1 MATTI
6 ISSISVN
13 PRCIVLNVAS
23 VSPGIPDLPK
33 TEAIV
38 VPKPQL
44 FLQGID
50 LWR

>member
-23 VSPGIPDLPK
+23 DSPGISDLPK

-38 VPKPQL
+38 VPKSQL
-44 FLQGID
+44 LFQGTD
-50 LWR
+50 L